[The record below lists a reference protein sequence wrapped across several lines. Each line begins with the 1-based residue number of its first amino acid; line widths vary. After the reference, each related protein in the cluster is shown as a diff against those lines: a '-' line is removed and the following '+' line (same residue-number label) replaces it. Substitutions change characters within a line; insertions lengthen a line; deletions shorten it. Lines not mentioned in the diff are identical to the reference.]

1 MPRAD
6 FQRLGTGICAVKVKL
21 TMQLEIEAGL
31 LLLAQ
36 PDSFRSL

>member
-21 TMQLEIEAGL
+21 TMQLEIEADPATSGGS
-31 LLLAQ
+31 
-36 PDSFRSL
+36 DSFRSL